1 MIDKKII
8 FFPQNYNQHINFVE
22 LADNL
27 VDRGFTN
34 TESIK
39 FLKIQGAFY
48 DDKSDLIIGYE
59 EIKINWVANKSIYR
73 MGLLERLCNIVKNV
87 NCLRCLSFLDDNIL
101 VVGNDGAIQR
111 YLNNYFHLFKF
122 YIICD
127 TIIFPQKKIYIVYK
141 IVFDLASKLKLS
153 HFFPG
158 LSFHTQNS
166 GIFVCNENSMS
177 LLKDR
182 GVSSPIYVAE
192 MPVHRKNA
200 KEFELLKSSR
210 TSNGNNVLYITSAYV
225 WHRKLEEDIYQRLDI
240 EDLISHFGNDTS
252 WKVKIRIHPREEL
265 ANYAWIEKKCSNIS
279 ISHSIPLVEDLLWCD
294 KLITAMSSV
303 GYESRELGIN
313 TYIYRKNFGQL
324 PKSSIYNN
332 GFNIINS
339 LKDLSIDKQSKDYT
353 VSLSEREEI
362 ADRLISDCG

>member
-1 MIDKKII
+1 MIEKKII
-8 FFPQNYNQHINFVE
+8 FFPQSYNQKINFLE
-22 LADNL
+22 LAGDLTQRKFVASEN
-27 VDRGFTN
+27 
-34 TESIK
+34 IK
-39 FLKIQGAFY
+39 FLSVQDAFY
-48 DDKSDLIIGYE
+48 DETPEPITGYE
-59 EIKINWVANKSIYR
+59 EIKVDWVANKSIYR
-73 MGLLERLCNIVKNV
+73 MGLIERLCNIVKNIKS
-87 NCLRCLSFLDDNIL
+87 LRCLSFLDDNIL
-101 VVGNDGAIQR
+101 VVGNDGSIQR
-111 YLNNYFHLFKF
+111 YLNNYFRLHKF
-122 YIICD
+122 YIVCD
-127 TIIFPQKKIYIVYK
+127 TVIGPQKKIYIAYK
-141 IVFDLASKLKLS
+141 RIFDFSSKLKVS

-158 LSFHTQNS
+158 LGFHTQNS

-279 ISHSIPLVEDLLWCD
+279 ISHSVPLVEDLLWCD